1 VRGGSS
7 YTTDIAGSFSSVGDV
22 SPAQIT
28 IGGGQASAVFAF
40 TALAT
45 GHTTLT
51 ASVPA
56 GFSQPSGAA
65 NTLAVNV
72 ASSTL
77 VVPSVTVGRN
87 LQVPATIRM
96 TSPAP
101 GGGISV
107 TVASSSADKV
117 LFSPTADG
125 AGAESITLAIAG
137 GRTSTA
143 EFYVQALGNSGSV
156 TYTATAPG
164 LGVMSGTVS
173 LAPSG
178 FVLYGPFGLGAD
190 FFTTPGAGLSGLT
203 VYPALLDST
212 TNVVELQQIRGGM
225 SVDVDI
231 ASSNPLVGMIAASPV
246 RFTGGAAYAD
256 TQFQPAISGTTVLSI
271 TTPAGYSVP
280 SRHSS
285 LTATVRAPGI
295 GVEDG
300 VVIGKNL
307 QAPGMVLLGEPA
319 PSSGLSLTLT
329 SNSGQLLLS
338 ASPTAAGSASITI
351 DIPAGQSSAP
361 FVMQA
366 FAESGTATYT
376 VAAPGYGSRSATVS
390 FAPSGI
396 VIAGPLGPGFPLSMP
411 VSAAGQE
418 VTVSTA
424 LLDPD
429 TGSYVMSQPLAG
441 GTELAVSLTSSDS
454 AVASIQSTVT
464 IHGGT
469 DSVVMPFT
477 LLSAGSVTLAVETP
491 AGFTT
496 PRNFTNLVVLATE

>member
-1 VRGGSS
+1 
-7 YTTDIAGSFSSVGDV
+7 
-22 SPAQIT
+22 
-28 IGGGQASAVFAF
+28 
-40 TALAT
+40 
-45 GHTTLT
+45 
-51 ASVPA
+51 
-56 GFSQPSGAA
+56 
-65 NTLAVNV
+65 
-72 ASSTL
+72 
-77 VVPSVTVGRN
+77 
-87 LQVPATIRM
+87 
-96 TSPAP
+96 
-101 GGGISV
+101 
-107 TVASSSADKV
+107 
-117 LFSPTADG
+117 
-125 AGAESITLAIAG
+125 
-137 GRTSTA
+137 
-143 EFYVQALGNSGSV
+143 
-156 TYTATAPG
+156 
-164 LGVMSGTVS
+164 VS

-212 TNVVELQQIRGGM
+212 MNVVELQQIRGGL

-231 ASSNPLVGMIAASPV
+231 ASSNALVGTIAASPV

-256 TQFQPAISGTTVLSI
+256 TQFQPAISGSTVLSI
-271 TTPAGYSVP
+271 NTPAGYSVP

-307 QAPGMVLLGEPA
+307 QAPGTVLLGEPA

-338 ASPTAAGSASITI
+338 ASPTTAGSASITI
-351 DIPAGQSSAP
+351 NIPAGQSSAP

-376 VAAPGYGSRSATVS
+376 VTAPGYGSRSATVS

-411 VSAAGQE
+411 VSAGSQE

-424 LLDPD
+424 LLHPD

-441 GTELAVSLTSSDS
+441 GTDLAVSLTSSDS
-454 AVASIQSTVT
+454 AVARIQSAVT
-464 IHGGT
+464 IRGGT

-477 LLSAGSVTLAVETP
+477 LLSVGSVTLSVETP

-496 PRNFTNLVVLATE
+496 PRHFANLVVLATE